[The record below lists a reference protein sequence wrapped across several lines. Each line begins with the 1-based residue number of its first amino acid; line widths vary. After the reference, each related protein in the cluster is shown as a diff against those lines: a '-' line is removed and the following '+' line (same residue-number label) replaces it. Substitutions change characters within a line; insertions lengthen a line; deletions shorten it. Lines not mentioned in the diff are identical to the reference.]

1 MIYSRF
7 IKRII
12 DFIGALILTPFVLL
26 ICIIVGPFIYFE
38 DHGSIF
44 YKAKRRGVKGKVFDM
59 YKLRSMKMNAPD
71 LRNADNSTYN
81 SPDDP
86 RITKIGRLIR
96 KTSIDET
103 PQIFNILKGDMSFI
117 GPRPITVNR
126 PLEEYDEKRK
136 IRLLVRPGVT
146 GYSQAYFR
154 NSINQEE
161 KLQYDA
167 EYAQH
172 VTFLG
177 DVKIVL
183 KTIDTV
189 LHRKNIYIK
198 NENTSELHEVV
209 NEEEKNER

>member
-1 MIYSRF
+1 
-7 IKRII
+7 
-12 DFIGALILTPFVLL
+12 
-26 ICIIVGPFIYFE
+26 
-38 DHGSIF
+38 
-44 YKAKRRGVKGKVFDM
+44 
-59 YKLRSMKMNAPD
+59 MKMNAPD

-126 PLEEYDEKRK
+126 PLEEYDEKRR

-154 NSINQEE
+154 NSISQEE

-167 EYAQH
+167 DYAQH

-198 NENTSELHEVV
+198 KEKSEHGLSHAPFLYIESKYY
-209 NEEEKNER
+209 NRFLPERTASQQTCHANDNR

>member
-1 MIYSRF
+1 MIYKKYV
-7 IKRII
+7 KRVI
-12 DFIGALILTPFVLL
+12 DFIGALILTPFLL
-26 ICIIVGPFIYFE
+26 ILCVIVGPFIYFE
-38 DHGSIF
+38 DQGSIF
-44 YKAKRRGVKGKVFDM
+44 YKAKRRGVNGSIFEM
-59 YKLRSMKMNAPD
+59 YKFRSMKMNAPD

-86 RITKIGRLIR
+86 RITKTGRILR
-96 KTSIDET
+96 KTSIDEI

-117 GPRPITVNR
+117 GPRPITINR

-136 IRLLVRPGVT
+136 IRLQVRPGVT

-154 NSINQEE
+154 NSISQEK

-167 EYAQH
+167 DYAQN
-172 VTFLG
+172 VTFIG
-177 DVKIVL
+177 DVKIIF

-198 NENTSELHEVV
+198 NENTTELHEVK
-209 NEEEKNER
+209 NEEAGE

>member
-1 MIYSRF
+1 MIYSRY

-12 DFIGALILTPFVLL
+12 DLIGALILTPFILV
-26 ICIIVGPFIYFE
+26 ICVVVGPFIYLE
-38 DHGSIF
+38 DHGDVF
-44 YKAKRRGVKGKVFDM
+44 YKAKRRGVKGRIFDM
-59 YKLRSMKMNAPD
+59 YKFRSMKMNAPD

-86 RITKIGRLIR
+86 RITKIGKFLR
-96 KTSIDET
+96 KTSLDEL

-117 GPRPITVNR
+117 GPRPITINR
-126 PLEEYDEKRK
+126 PLEDYDEKRRV
-136 IRLLVRPGVT
+136 RLLVRPGIT

-154 NSINQEE
+154 NSISQEE

-167 EYAQH
+167 DYARN
-172 VTFLG
+172 VTFIG
-177 DVKIVL
+177 DMKIVL

-198 NENTSELHEVV
+198 SDNHSEIHEVK
-209 NEEEKNER
+209 NEENSL